1 MSPVIILSIAVTALR
16 RNAMRTAL
24 TALGMII
31 GVAAV
36 IVMVAIGHGAQ
47 SSIEDRIRS
56 AGTNVVTITA
66 GSNAFGPVRQGFG
79 ATTTLVP
86 EDAQAIAREIPGIA
100 YLSPGV
106 NTRQQVVA
114 ETANWN
120 TQIQGSG
127 SDLPSIRA
135 WSMESGAFFTDLD
148 VARAEKVAVLGAV
161 ARDELFGAGTDPT
174 GATVRIG
181 SQPFRVVGVLTRKG
195 QAAMGPDQD
204 DTVVVP
210 YTTVQKKLLGITN
223 LQNITLSTANGVPFQ
238 TVSDQI
244 TALLRTRHN
253 LAADAPDDFSVRS
266 LEEMASVLTSTTTT
280 MTWLLASIAAVSLL
294 VGGIGIMN
302 IMLVSVTE
310 RTREIGLRLSMGARD
325 IDVLLQFLVEAVVL
339 SLAGGAIGVALGF
352 AASMAVSRIM
362 GWPAVVTSEAVL
374 MSFGFA
380 AAVGVFFGFYPARK
394 AAALDP
400 IAALRYE

>member
-1 MSPVIILSIAVTALR
+1 MDT
-16 RNAMRTAL
+16 
-24 TALGMII
+24 
-31 GVAAV
+31 
-36 IVMVAIGHGAQ
+36 
-47 SSIEDRIRS
+47 
-56 AGTNVVTITA
+56 
-66 GSNAFGPVRQGFG
+66 
-79 ATTTLVP
+79 
-86 EDAQAIAREIPGIA
+86 
-100 YLSPGV
+100 
-106 NTRQQVVA
+106 
-114 ETANWN
+114 
-120 TQIQGSG
+120 
-127 SDLPSIRA
+127 
-135 WSMESGAFFTDLD
+135 GAFFSEQD

-181 SQPFRVVGVLTRKG
+181 SQPFRVIGVLTRKG

-244 TALLRTRHN
+244 STLLRARHK
-253 LAADAPDDFSVRS
+253 LTADEPDDFSVRS
-266 LEEMASVLTSTTTT
+266 LEEMATVLTSTTTT

-339 SLAGGAIGVALGF
+339 SLAGGAIGVALGC
-352 AASMAVSRIM
+352 AASLAVSQIM

>member
-1 MSPVIILSIAVTALR
+1 
-16 RNAMRTAL
+16 
-24 TALGMII
+24 
-31 GVAAV
+31 
-36 IVMVAIGHGAQ
+36 
-47 SSIEDRIRS
+47 
-56 AGTNVVTITA
+56 
-66 GSNAFGPVRQGFG
+66 
-79 ATTTLVP
+79 
-86 EDAQAIAREIPGIA
+86 
-100 YLSPGV
+100 
-106 NTRQQVVA
+106 
-114 ETANWN
+114 
-120 TQIQGSG
+120 
-127 SDLPSIRA
+127 
-135 WSMESGAFFTDLD
+135 
-148 VARAEKVAVLGAV
+148 
-161 ARDELFGAGTDPT
+161 
-174 GATVRIG
+174 
-181 SQPFRVVGVLTRKG
+181 
-195 QAAMGPDQD
+195 MGPDQD

-244 TALLRTRHN
+244 TTLLRTRHK
-253 LAADAPDDFSVRS
+253 LAADAQDDFSVRS
-266 LEEMASVLTSTTTT
+266 LEEMATVLTSTTTT

-352 AASMAVSRIM
+352 AASLAVSQIM

>member
-1 MSPVIILSIAVTALR
+1 MSPIITLFIAVTALR

-79 ATTTLVP
+79 ATTSLVP
-86 EDAQAIAREIPGIA
+86 EDAQAIAREVSGIA
-100 YLSPGV
+100 YISPGV

-120 TQIQGSG
+120 TQLQGAG
-127 SDLPSIRA
+127 ADLPAIRA
-135 WSMESGAFFTDLD
+135 WSMETGAFFTAQD
-148 VARAEKVAVLGAV
+148 VARAEKLAVLGAV
-161 ARDELFGAGTDPT
+161 ARDELFGTGTDPT

-181 SQPFRVVGVLTRKG
+181 SQPFRVIGVLTRKG

-244 TALLRTRHN
+244 STLLRARHK
-253 LAADAPDDFSVRS
+253 LTADEPDDFSVRS
-266 LEEMASVLTSTTTT
+266 LEEMATVLTSTTTT

-294 VGGIGIMN
+294 VGGIMN

-352 AASMAVSRIM
+352 AASLAVSQIM

-400 IAALRYE
+400 IAALRYV

>member
-1 MSPVIILSIAVTALR
+1 
-16 RNAMRTAL
+16 
-24 TALGMII
+24 
-31 GVAAV
+31 
-36 IVMVAIGHGAQ
+36 
-47 SSIEDRIRS
+47 
-56 AGTNVVTITA
+56 
-66 GSNAFGPVRQGFG
+66 
-79 ATTTLVP
+79 
-86 EDAQAIAREIPGIA
+86 
-100 YLSPGV
+100 
-106 NTRQQVVA
+106 
-114 ETANWN
+114 
-120 TQIQGSG
+120 
-127 SDLPSIRA
+127 
-135 WSMESGAFFTDLD
+135 
-148 VARAEKVAVLGAV
+148 
-161 ARDELFGAGTDPT
+161 
-174 GATVRIG
+174 
-181 SQPFRVVGVLTRKG
+181 
-195 QAAMGPDQD
+195 MGPDQD

-210 YTTVQKKLLGITN
+210 YTTVQKKLLGISN

-244 TALLRTRHN
+244 TTLLRTRHK